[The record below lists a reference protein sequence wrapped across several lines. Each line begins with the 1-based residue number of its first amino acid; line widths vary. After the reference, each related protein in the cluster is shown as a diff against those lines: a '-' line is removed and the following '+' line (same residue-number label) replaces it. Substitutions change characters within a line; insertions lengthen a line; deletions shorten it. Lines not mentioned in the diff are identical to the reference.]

1 MNIFSWLY
9 YSFSSHVANYERQQ
23 PWLQAVVKARLYPL
37 FGILNF
43 VDRAHFAAS
52 GSSEARALA
61 PGAVASAMMIIDA
74 VFYYLQPDTACKR
87 LKKKFGTICKLPILI
102 LFIAMVPALVDM
114 LTRSTQLRMSSTSL
128 LVILFAII
136 IPATAAVRLAGGA
149 YSKFASRRDY

>member
-43 VDRAHFAAS
+43 VDGAHFAAS
-52 GSSEARALA
+52 GSSEAGALA
-61 PGAVASAMMIIDA
+61 PGAVASVMMIIIDA
-74 VFYYLQPDTACKR
+74 VFYYLQPATACKR
-87 LKKKFGTICKLPILI
+87 LKKKFGTICKISI